1 MTVELSEKVVGA
13 TFASEPAQ
21 ALREYRKT
29 GFHVEPAVFAPQFC
43 DELVAVANEFPAVK
57 AGDFRTA
64 LQPHRRSRAF
74 LEALR
79 HRGITE
85 IVAHIFGCRVSG
97 LQTQFFYGK
106 PQTPGFQPHQDSR
119 YVNAAPGTFAS
130 AWIALTDVSRQNGG
144 LYMYPGSVREPLL
157 ETEEVEAQETNLQDM
172 NALRSRCIVPAKYTP
187 VDLALQKGAVVFFD
201 GHTVHGSHA
210 NCSNRHRYA
219 LLMTY
224 IARGASFD
232 PGRFAQRE
240 EVYVD

>member
-1 MTVELSEKVVGA
+1 MNATRA
-13 TFASEPAQ
+13 TFADEPAK
-21 ALREYRKT
+21 ALREYRNT
-29 GFHVEPAVFAPQFC
+29 GFHVEPAIFPPQFC
-43 DELVAVANEFPAVK
+43 DELISIANEFPAVK

-64 LQPHRRSRAF
+64 LQPHRHSRPF

-79 HRGITE
+79 NRRVAE
-85 IVAHIFGCRVSG
+85 IMAQIFDCKVSG

-119 YVNAAPGTFAS
+119 YVNAAPGKFAS
-130 AWIALTDVSRQNGG
+130 AWVALTDVSRENGG
-144 LYMYPGSVREPLL
+144 LYMYPGTVHEPLL
-157 ETEEVEAQETNLQDM
+157 ETEEVEAPQTNLQDM
-172 NALRSRCIVPAKYTP
+172 NALRSRCIVPANYERM
-187 VDLALQKGAVVFFD
+187 DLTLEKGSVVFFD

-210 NCSNRHRYA
+210 NCSSRHRYA

-224 IARGASFD
+224 IARGAAFD